1 MAPASLSTTFVC
13 LLFAAMLSSCM
24 DDGRGEV
31 TIRLDLTAEQDAGR
45 FKPEAGDRVS
55 IAGNFNEWKPD
66 GVFLNKASDSW
77 EYSVGI
83 NVSGLDTLEYKFVI
97 HSGDGRDLPNTGWE
111 NITNRRL
118 SWSDLA
124 NHQPVHVF
132 DTPWGPEKQGDV
144 TFTVNLSNQVV
155 LGYFNPENGDRV
167 RLTGSFF
174 DWEDGVDLSLIDT
187 MHTYSVT
194 LPLKYPAGVP
204 LQYRY
209 QILRVDSTLIDP
221 WKGWEKTGERS
232 RVPELVRTDF
242 YNNQS
247 HVLRFIVTIPDSRD
261 VSEPIFIELEHNG
274 KTLQTD
280 PLMRVGPGVYETA
293 VMLGGEGN
301 MQWKFKN
308 DVLETDLKSIIST
321 PFGGII
327 NVVKN
332 QRTQQG
338 PTK

>member
-13 LLFAAMLSSCM
+13 LLFVAILSSCM
-24 DDGRGEV
+24 GGGRGQV

-66 GVFLNKASDSW
+66 DVFLNKASDSW

-83 NVSGLDTLEYKFVI
+83 NVGGLDTLEYKFVI

-118 SWSDLA
+118 SRLDLA

-132 DTPWGPEKQGDV
+132 DTPWGPEKRSDV

-174 DWEDGVDLSLIDT
+174 DWEDGVDLTLIDT
-187 MHTYSVT
+187 LHTYSVT
-194 LPLKYPAGVP
+194 LPLTYPAGVP

-209 QILRVDSTLIDP
+209 QILRVDSLLIDP
-221 WKGWEKTGERS
+221 WKGWEKIGERS
-232 RVPELVRTDF
+232 RAPELVRTDF

-247 HVLRFIVTIPDSRD
+247 HVLRFIVTIPGRSDIA
-261 VSEPIFIELEHNG
+261 EPMTIELEHKG
-274 KTLQTD
+274 KTMQTD

-293 VMLGGEGN
+293 LMLGGDGN
-301 MQWKFKN
+301 VRWWLSEN
-308 DVLETDLKSIIST
+308 GT
-321 PFGGII
+321 
-327 NVVKN
+327 N
-332 QRTQQG
+332 QRSSSLNLKPYGKTVI
-338 PTK
+338 TNK

>member
-1 MAPASLSTTFVC
+1 MAPASLSNTFVC

-24 DDGRGEV
+24 DGGRGEV
-31 TIRLDLTAEQDAGR
+31 TLRLDLTAEQDAGR

-66 GVFLNKASDSW
+66 DVFLNKASDSW

-118 SWSDLA
+118 SWLDLA

-155 LGYFNPENGDRV
+155 LGYFSPENGDRV

-174 DWEDGVDLSLIDT
+174 DWEDGVDLTVIDT
-187 MHTYSVT
+187 LHTYSVT
-194 LPLKYPAGVP
+194 LPLSYPAGVP

-232 RVPELVRTDF
+232 RAPELVRTDF

-247 HVLRFIVTIPDSRD
+247 HVLRFIVTIPGGHN
-261 VSEPIFIELEHNG
+261 VSELMTIELEFNG
-274 KTLQTD
+274 KTLNTD
-280 PLMRVGPGVYETA
+280 PLMLVGPGVYETA
-293 VMLGGEGN
+293 VMLGGDGN
-301 MQWKFKN
+301 VRWRLIHPDSNSF
-308 DVLETDLKSIIST
+308 LENYHFTLTK
-321 PFGGII
+321 FGGRLI
-327 NVVKN
+327 V
-332 QRTQQG
+332 
-338 PTK
+338 